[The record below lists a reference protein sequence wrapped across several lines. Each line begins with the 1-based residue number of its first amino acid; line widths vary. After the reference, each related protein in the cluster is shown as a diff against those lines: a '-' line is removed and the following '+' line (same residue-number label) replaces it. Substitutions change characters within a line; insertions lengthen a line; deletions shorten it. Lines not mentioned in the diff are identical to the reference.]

1 MQRIYRLLGAE
12 KNVQVFIGAEYQCT
26 KRGQVGEFQAKNAF
40 AFTRER
46 ATALSEQRRPLAGG
60 ALKKALQDARKL
72 PRRERVADYRILR
85 PANGRRYPKSHNVS
99 YALETEPDA
108 FTIVTFLDDNPR
120 VSRPPRGK
128 KRALLYVSHRSA
140 DQELRNEAWR
150 TDLIRA
156 EPGAAVFACDLRG
169 IGESQPNTPSIG

>member
-1 MQRIYRLLGAE
+1 
-12 KNVQVFIGAEYQCT
+12 
-26 KRGQVGEFQAKNAF
+26 VGKWANFRRRTPSP
-40 AFTRER
+40 FTRER